1 MVTTRCTSLEA
12 LEVCARQV
20 YGTIEPQRTHH
31 GDLEEEED
39 LPPHCMLACKKPA
52 NQVPGGAIH
61 MRGPPFAAAG
71 SAERCPAHGWLQR
84 SPTVGE
90 GGGGGKKEAN
100 PMWKHIHEHH
110 P

>member
-1 MVTTRCTSLEA
+1 MVTTRCTSLEP

-20 YGTIEPQRTHH
+20 YGTIEPQRSHH
-31 GDLEEEED
+31 VDLEEAD

-71 SAERCPAHGWLQR
+71 SAERCLHMAGCNGLRQLER
-84 SPTVGE
+84 EEEEEKRG
-90 GGGGGKKEAN
+90 
-100 PMWKHIHEHH
+100 
-110 P
+110 